1 MLLHQAET
9 GIVELIL
16 ALILYAGALLSHE
29 TAILFGVII
38 AAYVFLFEDGDAT
51 VMFPRRILS
60 AARACAPFIV
70 IAALYMCA
78 RLNALGFDYLF
89 GVRQASSSGV
99 VRGFIEVR
107 VHHSLAQILMTMPAV
122 LLDYLAVLAVPWMAG
137 PTHAIS
143 WISHPQPLLFICAAA
158 LLVISTAAFI
168 AAWRSSDR
176 RIYIFCA
183 VWSVITMAPAL
194 NLNALWYLV
203 DDRYLYAP
211 SIGLC
216 LAVAVAL
223 MRIASASSSARKA
236 VGAACTIF
244 LAASTISTMQT
255 EHYWHDDVTFF
266 QRCVEIGPSVP
277 DYRLKLAASQN
288 KAGDREAAV
297 RTYQSAISLAPDDPH
312 MHLMLAQ
319 QYQMMGRDMD
329 FEREFVKFNQLSAA
343 QVERQH
349 AAEASSAS
357 RSPGSR

>member
-1 MLLHQAET
+1 
-9 GIVELIL
+9 
-16 ALILYAGALLSHE
+16 
-29 TAILFGVII
+29 
-38 AAYVFLFEDGDAT
+38 
-51 VMFPRRILS
+51 
-60 AARACAPFIV
+60 
-70 IAALYMCA
+70 MCA

-143 WISHPQPLLFICAAA
+143 WITHPQPLLFICAAA

-211 SIGLC
+211 SFGLC

-236 VGAACTIF
+236 VGAGCAIF
-244 LAASTISTMQT
+244 LAASSDLDNANRALLARRRDFLPAVRRNRPLRSPTI
-255 EHYWHDDVTFF
+255 
-266 QRCVEIGPSVP
+266 
-277 DYRLKLAASQN
+277 ASSSPLPKTRQET
-288 KAGDREAAV
+288 ARPPL

-319 QYQMMGRDMD
+319 QYQMMGREMD
-329 FEREFVKFNQLSAA
+329 FEREF
-343 QVERQH
+343 
-349 AAEASSAS
+349 
-357 RSPGSR
+357 

>member
-1 MLLHQAET
+1 
-9 GIVELIL
+9 
-16 ALILYAGALLSHE
+16 
-29 TAILFGVII
+29 
-38 AAYVFLFEDGDAT
+38 
-51 VMFPRRILS
+51 
-60 AARACAPFIV
+60 
-70 IAALYMCA
+70 
-78 RLNALGFDYLF
+78 
-89 GVRQASSSGV
+89 
-99 VRGFIEVR
+99 
-107 VHHSLAQILMTMPAV
+107 
-122 LLDYLAVLAVPWMAG
+122 
-137 PTHAIS
+137 
-143 WISHPQPLLFICAAA
+143 
-158 LLVISTAAFI
+158 
-168 AAWRSSDR
+168 
-176 RIYIFCA
+176 
-183 VWSVITMAPAL
+183 MAPAL

-236 VGAACTIF
+236 VGAACAIF
-244 LAASTISTMQT
+244 LAASTISTVQT

-343 QVERQH
+343 QVERQR
-349 AAEASSAS
+349 AAEAFERIAISQVHDDRR
-357 RSPGSR
+357 RS